1 MDHYVPKRRV
11 PVTLWSRDL
20 PGLAGSIFLD
30 LDAAGNQHQT
40 ILQRM
45 NESTRFLP
53 VAVGPEG
60 RIHLINKS
68 RLARITVGKGVVPGD
83 VFARGFQ
90 PWREE
95 HVQVLLADGT
105 TLAGRVWMP
114 LERATQRISD
124 FMNQRGGEFFALI
137 TSVTVHL
144 VNAAAVVNIQVSEK
158 AGASLAEEDGDRA
171 AA

>member
-40 ILQRM
+40 ILERM

-60 RIHLINKS
+60 RIHLINKA
-68 RLARITVGKGVVPGD
+68 RLARLTVGKGVVPGD

-124 FMNQRGGEFFALI
+124 FMNQRGSEFFALI

-144 VNAAAVVNIQVSEK
+144 VNAASVVNIQVSEK
-158 AGASLAEEDGDRA
+158 AGASLAEEEGDRA
-171 AA
+171 VA